1 MRSDQIL
8 AMKILTVNTGSS
20 SVRLAAFVHHEEK
33 LTELASVREDSGGE
47 PEGTLQEFV
56 QTHKLAK
63 INVVVHRVVH
73 GGRRLTSPCLIDRD
87 VEREIKRLEPL
98 APLHNPVALKWIYA
112 AREVFSAHKPQVAVF
127 DTAFFTHLP
136 AVAQT
141 YAIPHELTEKY
152 RLRRYGFHGLAHQ
165 AMWQAW
171 REQHPDSLRKGK
183 IISMQL
189 GAGCSI
195 TATDN
200 GLPRDTSMGFSP
212 LEGLMMATR
221 SGDLDPGLMTFLQR
235 QESLTPEQMDRLLN
249 EQSGLL
255 GVSGISADIRELL
268 ESKDERA
275 HLAIDLYCYRARK
288 YLGAYLAVLG
298 GTNAVVF
305 GGGVGE
311 NVPVVREKI
320 LAGMEW
326 CGISIDARKNS
337 DANGMSCIS
346 SEASQVEVWVVPV
359 NEAAILAQEAEAVI
373 SIRR

>member
-1 MRSDQIL
+1 MRSGQVL

-20 SVRLAAFVHHEEK
+20 SVRLAAFVRHEEK
-33 LTELASVREDSGGE
+33 LTELASVRKDSGGE
-47 PEGTLQEFV
+47 PEDTLQEFV
-56 QTHKLAK
+56 RTHKLGK
-63 INVVVHRVVH
+63 VNVVVHRVVH

-87 VEREIKRLEPL
+87 VEREIERLEPL
-98 APLHNPVALKWIYA
+98 APLHNPVALKWMRA
-112 AREVFSAHKPQVAVF
+112 ARGVFGAHAPQVAVF

-136 AVAQT
+136 TVAQT
-141 YAIPHELTEKY
+141 YAIPRELTEKY
-152 RLRRYGFHGLAHQ
+152 ALRRYGFHGLAHL

-171 REQHPDSLRKGK
+171 RDQHPGSLQNGK
-183 IISMQL
+183 IISLQL

-195 TATDN
+195 TATDK

-235 QESLTPEQMDRLLN
+235 QESLTPEEMDRLLN
-249 EQSGLL
+249 EQSGLS
-255 GVSGISADIRELL
+255 GVSGINADIRELL
-268 ESKDERA
+268 KSKDGYAR
-275 HLAIDLYCYRARK
+275 LAVELYCYRARK

-326 CGISIDARKNS
+326 CGIHLDAKKNS
-337 DANGMSCIS
+337 DASGRSCIS
-346 SEASQVEVWVVPV
+346 SESSEVEVWVAPV

-373 SIRR
+373 SSRR

>member
-56 QTHKLAK
+56 QAHKLAK
-63 INVVVHRVVH
+63 VNVVVHRVVH
-73 GGRRLTSPCLIDRD
+73 GGMRLTSPCLIDRE
-87 VEREIKRLEPL
+87 VEREIERLTPL
-98 APLHNPVALKWIYA
+98 APLHNPAALKWIRA
-112 AREVFSAHKPQVAVF
+112 ASGVFGAQTPQVAVF

-136 AVAQT
+136 TVAQT
-141 YAIPHELTEKY
+141 YALPHELTEKY
-152 RLRRYGFHGLAHQ
+152 RLRRYGFHGLAHL

-171 REQHPDSLRKGK
+171 RDRHPDFLQNGK

-195 TATDN
+195 TATDK

-235 QESLTPEQMDRLLN
+235 QESLTPEEMDRLLN
-249 EQSGLL
+249 EQSGLS

-268 ESKDERA
+268 KSKDRYA
-275 HLAIDLYCYRARK
+275 GLAIDLYCYRARK

-326 CGISIDARKNS
+326 CGIHLDAKKNS
-337 DANGMSCIS
+337 DASGMSCIS
-346 SEASQVEVWVVPV
+346 SETSRVEVWVTPV

-373 SIRR
+373 SGRR

>member
-1 MRSDQIL
+1 MRSGQVL

-20 SVRLAAFVHHEEK
+20 SVRLAAFARHEEK

-47 PEGTLQEFV
+47 PEDTLQEFV
-56 QTHKLAK
+56 QTHNLAK
-63 INVVVHRVVH
+63 VNVVVHRVVH
-73 GGRRLTSPCLIDRD
+73 GGMRLTSPCLIDRD
-87 VEREIKRLEPL
+87 VEREIEHLAPL
-98 APLHNPVALKWIYA
+98 APLHNLVALKWIRGA
-112 AREVFSAHKPQVAVF
+112 SGVFGAHAPQVAVF

-136 AVAQT
+136 TVAQT

-171 REQHPDSLRKGK
+171 RDQHPDFLRNGK

-195 TATDN
+195 TATDK

-235 QESLTPEQMDRLLN
+235 QESLTPEEMDRLLN
-249 EQSGLL
+249 EQSGLS
-255 GVSGISADIRELL
+255 GVSGISADIRKLL
-268 ESKDERA
+268 KSEDERER
-275 HLAIDLYCYRARK
+275 LAIDLYCYRARK

-326 CGISIDARKNS
+326 CGIHLDAKKNS
-337 DANGMSCIS
+337 DASGMSCIS
-346 SEASQVEVWVVPV
+346 SETSEVEVWVAPV
-359 NEAAILAQEAEAVI
+359 NEAAILAQEAETVI
-373 SIRR
+373 SSSR